1 MAIKGKKKSQKR
13 GAQGGRRPTA
23 PPRPMVQ
30 PRKRVPWY
38 RTPLGFVISAVVA
51 IALIGVIVW
60 AVQNNRENARSLSKK
75 QDSLERYTGQV
86 RTTLQTLRAPVAA
99 MGAVASSQGADP
111 ALFERLAKDAEG
123 WTEDLTAA
131 TADLGAQ
138 APTDAVLQ
146 STNRLYAQAIQLYS
160 LAATTLEVVPDTEGD
175 AQQRLLLVASQQLGQ
190 GGAIWVEATTLLDRA
205 RTTADLE
212 PSGLTSPEAAAGAQP
227 PAPVP
232 GATGLPPGV
241 PPEGVVPPP
250 EEQAVPEDGGGND
263 AGGND
268 AGGNDGKGGG
278 KGGGKDGGGSQDD
291 GG

>member
-23 PPRPMVQ
+23 PPRPIVQ

-51 IALIGVIVW
+51 ISLIGVIVW

-75 QDSLERYTGQV
+75 QDSLEKYTGQV
-86 RTTLQTLRAPVAA
+86 RATLQTLRAPVTG

-111 ALFERLAKDAEG
+111 AVFETLAKDAKG
-123 WTEDLTAA
+123 WTEALTAA
-131 TADLGAQ
+131 GADLGAQ
-138 APTDAVLQ
+138 APTDAALQ
-146 STNRLYAQAIQLYS
+146 STNRLYAQAIQMYS

-212 PSGLTSPEAAAGAQP
+212 PSGLTSPEAAAAGAQP

-241 PPEGVVPPP
+241 PEGVVPPP
-250 EEQAVPEDGGGND
+250 EEEAVPENGGGNG

-268 AGGNDGKGGG
+268 G
-278 KGGGKDGGGSQDD
+278 KGGGKDGGGSQND
-291 GG
+291 GD

>member
-1 MAIKGKKKSQKR
+1 
-13 GAQGGRRPTA
+13 
-23 PPRPMVQ
+23 MVQ

-38 RTPLGFVISAVVA
+38 RTPLGFVISSVVA
-51 IALIGVIVW
+51 IALIGVVVW

-75 QDSLERYTGQV
+75 QDSLEKYTGQV
-86 RTTLQTLRAPVAA
+86 RTTLQALRAPVTG

-111 ALFERLAKDAEG
+111 AVFETLAKDAQG

-138 APTDAVLQ
+138 APTDAALQ
-146 STNRLYAQAIQLYS
+146 APNRLYAQAIQMYS

-190 GGAIWVEATTLLDRA
+190 AGAIWVEATTLLDRA

-212 PSGLTSPEAAAGAQP
+212 PSGLTSPEAAAAGAQP

-232 GATGLPPGV
+232 GATDLPTEL
-241 PPEGVVPPP
+241 PEGVVPPP
-250 EEQAVPEDGGGND
+250 EEEAVPENGGGN
-263 AGGND
+263 G

-278 KGGGKDGGGSQDD
+278 KDGRGSQDD